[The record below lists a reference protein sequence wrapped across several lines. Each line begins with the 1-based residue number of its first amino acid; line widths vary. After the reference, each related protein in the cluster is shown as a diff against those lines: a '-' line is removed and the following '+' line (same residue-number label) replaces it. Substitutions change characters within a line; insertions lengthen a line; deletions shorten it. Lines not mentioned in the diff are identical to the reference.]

1 MWLAELIEIFNPNV
15 NASAGAAGWAGWG
28 EARGG
33 AGLPSRLG
41 SAASHGSATLQR
53 GGASELLCHDDEALH
68 TAPRSDST
76 HQFASYFNASAR
88 YLPMPTHAAVDSL
101 C

>member
-1 MWLAELIEIFNPNV
+1 MWLVELIAILNPNI
-15 NASAGAAGWAGWG
+15 NAHAGAARWAGWG

-33 AGLPSRLG
+33 AGLPSCLG

-53 GGASELLCHDDEALH
+53 GGASELLCHDDDALH

-76 HQFASYFNASAR
+76 HQFASYINASAR
-88 YLPMPTHAAVDSL
+88 YLPMPTHAAVASL